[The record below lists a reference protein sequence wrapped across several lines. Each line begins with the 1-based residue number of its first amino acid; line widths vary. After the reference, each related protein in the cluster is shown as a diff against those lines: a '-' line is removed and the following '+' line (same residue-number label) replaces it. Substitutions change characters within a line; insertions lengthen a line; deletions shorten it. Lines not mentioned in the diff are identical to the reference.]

1 MNDDEGPTSTA
12 AERIAALN
20 ARRAAGGVVP
30 GRRSH
35 PARGARRA
43 TLIASVAAVAG
54 LTSGFALNSAGNFA
68 STSVTAAGKTAATKP
83 TATKTTA
90 TTSAAGTMAGT
101 PGTTTPTSVAA
112 TTSQGS

>member
-54 LTSGFALNSAGNFA
+54 LTSGFALNAAGNSA
-68 STSVTAAGKTAATKP
+68 STSVTAASKTA
-83 TATKTTA
+83 ATKTTA
-90 TTSAAGTMAGT
+90 TTSAAGTTAGT